1 MNDAKEAVRL
11 ALKRLEGAFALGI
24 LFSGAAPRMFAA
36 RKGSPLALGHGHG
49 ESYLGSDAMALS
61 SFTQRLTYLEEG
73 DWAELHRDGFDIF
86 DEQDRPVE
94 RPMTLTQIT
103 GASVGKENYRHFM
116 EKEIHEQPQ
125 VIGERWKCFTTLPC
139 SRCDCRNFSFPW
151 KS

>member
-1 MNDAKEAVRL
+1 
-11 ALKRLEGAFALGI
+11 
-24 LFSGAAPRMFAA
+24 MFAA

-73 DWAELHRDGFDIF
+73 DWAELRHDGFDIF
-86 DEQDRPVE
+86 DEQDQPVE
-94 RPMTLTQIT
+94 RAMTLTQIT

-125 VIGERWKCFTTLPC
+125 VIGETLEVFYNAASQRMSLPEFP
-139 SRCDCRNFSFPW
+139 FSLE
-151 KS
+151 KLTRVSLVACGTVLLRLADQQILD